1 MKSETR
7 GPRASPIPAAKQ
19 ARHVAEHLQA
29 TTAALM
35 RWDNEGG
42 NVLPTSHALLIND
55 AQPPTPSTVEEI
67 VRLRA
72 RATALKNLVVVLR
85 AQAGATNEEGRK
97 HNK

>member
-7 GPRASPIPAAKQ
+7 VPRASPIPTAKQ

-29 TTAALM
+29 TTPALA

-42 NVLPTSHALLIND
+42 SVLPPSRALLVNNV
-55 AQPPTPSTVEEI
+55 QPLTSATVEEI

-72 RATALKNLVVVLR
+72 RATALKNLIIVLR
-85 AQAGATNEEGRK
+85 A
-97 HNK
+97 